1 MQLLRLAM
9 HKQWVNAEIRGQR
22 NAEPGLFSVETP
34 DRDVR
39 TYRATAATCQST
51 FLDAA
56 RRDLGIA
63 THEWPD

>member
-39 TYRATAATCQST
+39 TYRATAATCQPPS
-51 FLDAA
+51 
-56 RRDLGIA
+56 
-63 THEWPD
+63 